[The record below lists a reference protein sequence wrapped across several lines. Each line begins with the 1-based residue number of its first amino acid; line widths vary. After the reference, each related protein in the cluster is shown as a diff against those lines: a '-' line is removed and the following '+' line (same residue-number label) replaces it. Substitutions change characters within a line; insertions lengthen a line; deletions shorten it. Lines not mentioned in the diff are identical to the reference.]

1 MPQRNRIIVA
11 GDFNTPLK
19 TSHPHVGPGITTHSS
34 AQQKDQ
40 RVFQTLLQGLGLVAA
55 NTWSRAGPASATFVN
70 HRNQSVQIDF
80 VLLRQP
86 CNVPALQTTILKDSL
101 LVSDTGMRHYPI
113 RLCVP
118 KPTIPKRLNKSPTL
132 TAAAALSALQ
142 DRGICRAFVTD
153 VDRQTCGA
161 WSASRGH

>member
-1 MPQRNRIIVA
+1 MYISTLAIPLRQAYQHQEQDSVELLLQDRAQIWQHVRAWSASVPQRNRIIVA
-11 GDFNTPLK
+11 GEFNTPLK
-19 TSHPHVGPGITTHSS
+19 TSRPHVGPGITTHSS

-40 RVFQTLLQGLGLVAA
+40 RVFQGLLQGLGLVAA
-55 NTWSRAGPASATFVN
+55 NTWGRAGPASTNFVN

-113 RLCVP
+113 RLC
-118 KPTIPKRLNKSPTL
+118 IPNDS
-132 TAAAALSALQ
+132 Q
-142 DRGICRAFVTD
+142 
-153 VDRQTCGA
+153 
-161 WSASRGH
+161 